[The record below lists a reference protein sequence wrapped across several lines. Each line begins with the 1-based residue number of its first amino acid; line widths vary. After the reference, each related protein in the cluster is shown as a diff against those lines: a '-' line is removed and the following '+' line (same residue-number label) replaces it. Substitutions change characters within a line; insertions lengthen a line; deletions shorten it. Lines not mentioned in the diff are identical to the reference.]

1 MKVMKAPASI
11 QEPHSAHLGQFHLR
25 FTVDCIWSKQIQQI
39 SMTSSGRSHAFTS
52 SNLLHSLTTSFR
64 GWHLL
69 QFWVVQTE
77 LLELISTKKRLTKP
91 FIAVVHVAENK

>member
-1 MKVMKAPASI
+1 MKVMKPPASI
-11 QEPHSAHLGQFHLR
+11 QEPHSAHLRQFHLR
-25 FTVDCIWSKQIQQI
+25 FTVDFIWSKQMQQ
-39 SMTSSGRSHAFTS
+39 S

-91 FIAVVHVAENK
+91 LIAVVHVAENK